1 MNEPVELPAVP
12 APLHWWNSPVSYAT
26 APPDRLV
33 VEAGPATDVFADPG
47 GTARTANA
55 PALLAELAGDFTLAA
70 RVGLDFRATYDAGV
84 LFLHV
89 DEDNHAKLCL
99 ELSPRGRPTIVSVVT
114 RGGTSDDCNSFAV
127 DGDVRLRITRT
138 GGAYAF
144 HADTGDGFWHLV
156 RYFALPGRAR
166 VGFLA
171 QSPTGEGQTVSFAE
185 ITHTTTPPEDLRG
198 GQ

>member
-1 MNEPVELPAVP
+1 MAEPISLPAVP
-12 APLHWWNSPVSYAT
+12 APLTWWNTPVSHAVE
-26 APPDRLV
+26 PPDRLTIG
-33 VEAGPATDVFADPG
+33 AGPATDVFGDPG

-70 RVGLDFRATYDAGV
+70 RVELDFRTTYDAGV

-89 DEDNHAKLCL
+89 DGDNHAKLCL
-99 ELSPRGRPTIVSVVT
+99 ELSPQGRPTIVSVVT
-114 RGGTSDDCNSFAV
+114 RGGVSDDCNSFTV
-127 DGDVRLRITRT
+127 DSGARLRITRI

-156 RYFALPGRAR
+156 RYFALPGPAR

-171 QSPTGEGQTVSFAE
+171 QSPLGEGQTVRFTE
-185 ITHTTTPPEDLRG
+185 IAHTTAPPEDLRG